1 MKVTVI
7 IPNYNGCH
15 YMEPCLAS
23 LKEQTFKDFQILVV
37 DNGSTDGSI
46 ACVREN
52 CPDARVIALDK
63 NYGFSKAVNV
73 GIRHSK
79 TPYVIL
85 LNNDTK
91 ADPHYIEEM
100 VKAIERSPR
109 IFSVSSKMIQMY
121 HPDLIDSAG
130 DLYTLTGW
138 GVCRGV
144 GRPVSN
150 YVENDQVFS
159 ACAGASIYRRQVFKK
174 IGLFDENHFAYLEDI
189 DIGYRAKIFGYQN
202 MYCPTA
208 LVYHVGSGTSGSKY
222 NSFKVRLSARNNIYL
237 NYKNMPFLQLA
248 VNFLPLLGGYLLKYA
263 FFVKIG
269 FGKDYKDGILEGL
282 RTRKEQRK
290 VPFRM
295 RRLPNYIR
303 IEGELIRHTFAYV
316 KDWLIRKTT
325 GK

>member
-7 IPNYNGCH
+7 IPNYNGSP
-15 YMEPCLAS
+15 YMEHCLAS
-23 LKEQTFKDFQILVV
+23 PKEQTFKDFQILVV

-159 ACAGASIYRRQVFKK
+159 VCRGFHLPPSGISEDWFIRREPFCLSGGYRHRIPRQNLRIPEYVLPHCAGLSCRERDKR
-174 IGLFDENHFAYLEDI
+174 LE
-189 DIGYRAKIFGYQN
+189 
-202 MYCPTA
+202 
-208 LVYHVGSGTSGSKY
+208 V
-222 NSFKVRLSARNNIYL
+222 
-237 NYKNMPFLQLA
+237 
-248 VNFLPLLGGYLLKYA
+248 
-263 FFVKIG
+263 
-269 FGKDYKDGILEGL
+269 
-282 RTRKEQRK
+282 
-290 VPFRM
+290 
-295 RRLPNYIR
+295 
-303 IEGELIRHTFAYV
+303 
-316 KDWLIRKTT
+316 
-325 GK
+325 

>member
-1 MKVTVI
+1 M
-7 IPNYNGCH
+7 
-15 YMEPCLAS
+15 
-23 LKEQTFKDFQILVV
+23 
-37 DNGSTDGSI
+37 
-46 ACVREN
+46 REN

-174 IGLFDENHFAYLEDI
+174 IGLEPFCLSG
-189 DIGYRAKIFGYQN
+189 GYRRRIPRQN
-202 MYCPTA
+202 LRIPEYVLPHCA
-208 LVYHVGSGTSGSKY
+208 GLSCRERDK
-222 NSFKVRLSARNNIYL
+222 RLE
-237 NYKNMPFLQLA
+237 
-248 VNFLPLLGGYLLKYA
+248 V
-263 FFVKIG
+263 
-269 FGKDYKDGILEGL
+269 
-282 RTRKEQRK
+282 
-290 VPFRM
+290 
-295 RRLPNYIR
+295 
-303 IEGELIRHTFAYV
+303 
-316 KDWLIRKTT
+316 
-325 GK
+325 